1 MIWFI
6 KYLGQEW
13 VWVNRKFIYFSIVLV
28 ILMFYYGFILKEV
41 FVLVVFVFGFI
52 QLWFYLKWSEFL
64 WYQFQN
70 NYGEVFFVFF
80 VVGISYFMLRNYLM
94 VLFLVMVISDGVIGI
109 IRYYYF
115 RWNGFNVKFKKYWI
129 GSLGYL
135 VMVVIIVIVFFEGS
149 IIGKIGWVFVFML
162 VEYQLWVDDNFVVFF
177 VGFLFYFFY

>member
-1 MIWFI
+1 
-6 KYLGQEW
+6 
-13 VWVNRKFIYFSIVLV
+13 
-28 ILMFYYGFILKEV
+28 
-41 FVLVVFVFGFI
+41 
-52 QLWFYLKWSEFL
+52 
-64 WYQFQN
+64 
-70 NYGEVFFVFF
+70 
-80 VVGISYFMLRNYLM
+80 MLRNYLM

-162 VEYQLWVDDNFVVFF
+162 VEY
-177 VGFLFYFFY
+177 